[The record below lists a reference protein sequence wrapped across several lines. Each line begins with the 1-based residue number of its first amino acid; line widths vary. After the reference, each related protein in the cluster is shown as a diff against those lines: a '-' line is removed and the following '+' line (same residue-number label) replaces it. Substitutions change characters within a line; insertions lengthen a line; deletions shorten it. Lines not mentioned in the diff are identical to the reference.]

1 MQFSQQY
8 VSFGLIVKV
17 YGYPLSHQM
26 DAMSPYQET
35 KRRAERKLPSNKK
48 HCWNKKSL
56 VKRET

>member
-48 HCWNKKSL
+48 HC
-56 VKRET
+56 